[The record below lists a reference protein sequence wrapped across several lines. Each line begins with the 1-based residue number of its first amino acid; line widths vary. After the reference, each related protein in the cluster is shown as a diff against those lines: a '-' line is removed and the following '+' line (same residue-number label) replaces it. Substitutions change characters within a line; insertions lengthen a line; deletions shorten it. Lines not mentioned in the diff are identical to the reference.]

1 MRDCWYD
8 TYVTIHFE
16 NHDAVDD
23 DDDYYDHDVESDD
36 DDDHDVEK
44 SDDADLIGVTSIIQS
59 NCWSNLWRYEIN

>member
-1 MRDCWYD
+1 
-8 TYVTIHFE
+8 
-16 NHDAVDD
+16 VDD

-59 NCWSNLWRYEIN
+59 NC